1 MIICILR
8 GRGEWER
15 AMTLIVW
22 SPHSSPVSLL
32 LLTYFTDEETKAQS
46 TPEQGFSLKLSPDP
60 WWLNI
65 L

>member
-1 MIICILR
+1 
-8 GRGEWER
+8 
-15 AMTLIVW
+15 MTLIVW